1 MSIIYIM
8 PTPSVSPY
16 GVTDNKSKK
25 KLVFEG
31 KNDTEMSKTIEIDT
45 TYNVRKNFSN
55 PTFTTS
61 ISVDTT
67 NKKYNIFSDEKMA
80 NPYFKKPSELPSNW
94 SNSNIEKSEYISEQ
108 DYYEMKHNVAPGTY
122 ITTLNDML
130 NPSINR
136 TKFMNFRMSFSEINV
151 TILDTSK
158 PEDELTYLAI
168 LKSGKSYSS
177 VFANSLQDF
186 YTTNTNAKFY
196 IADIAQETEAKI
208 RYERQKINLMA
219 LVNTV
224 LESFTDE
231 KLYKLCV
238 LLDIV
243 NIKSTRVEYESRFI
257 DLMNSTNTT
266 EIVKDKFKRLY
277 KMATTANL
285 TDDYELEFVIKEALN
300 KRVLIASPEAY
311 LWMSQKGNNR
321 YEIAKTYDRLLKYFK
336 DSKNKE
342 TYEMLK
348 EELQTK

>member
-67 NKKYNIFSDEKMA
+67 NKKYNIFSDEKML
-80 NPYFKKPSELPSNW
+80 NPYFKKQSELPSNW
-94 SNSNIEKSEYISEQ
+94 SNSNIDKSEYISEQ
-108 DYYEMKHNVAPGTY
+108 DYYEMKH
-122 ITTLNDML
+122 
-130 NPSINR
+130 
-136 TKFMNFRMSFSEINV
+136 
-151 TILDTSK
+151 
-158 PEDELTYLAI
+158 
-168 LKSGKSYSS
+168 
-177 VFANSLQDF
+177 
-186 YTTNTNAKFY
+186 TNTNAKFY

-285 TDDYELEFVIKEALN
+285 TDDFELEFVIKEALN
-300 KRVLIASPEAY
+300 KRVLVASPEAY